1 MKVLITRQKNFAEK
15 TKDLLTQV
23 NIDSVIA
30 PVIEINYLDVKKE
43 IENSINIYD
52 FIILTSQ
59 NSLIGLDKNFNM
71 NNLKVFEQVEGEK
84 IFFRVELTDIGSEEE
99 GERLCS
105 ILSST
110 QFSCLLL
117 NDLGS
122 N

>member
-15 TKDLLTQV
+15 TKDLLMQI

-59 NSLIGLDKNFNM
+59 NSLIGLDKNFNI
-71 NNLKVFEQVEGEK
+71 NNLKSKKFLCIGPSTASLLKLLQL
-84 IFFRVELTDIGSEEE
+84 RVY
-99 GERLCS
+99 
-105 ILSST
+105 
-110 QFSCLLL
+110 
-117 NDLGS
+117 
-122 N
+122 

>member
-52 FIILTSQ
+52 FIILKSQ
-59 NSLIGLDKNFNM
+59 NSLIGLDKNFNI
-71 NNLKVFEQVEGEK
+71 K
-84 IFFRVELTDIGSEEE
+84 I
-99 GERLCS
+99 
-105 ILSST
+105 
-110 QFSCLLL
+110 
-117 NDLGS
+117 
-122 N
+122 

>member
-15 TKDLLTQV
+15 TKDLLMQI

-59 NSLIGLDKNFNM
+59 NSLIGLD
-71 NNLKVFEQVEGEK
+71 
-84 IFFRVELTDIGSEEE
+84 
-99 GERLCS
+99 
-105 ILSST
+105 
-110 QFSCLLL
+110 
-117 NDLGS
+117 
-122 N
+122 

>member
-15 TKDLLTQV
+15 TKDLLMQI

-59 NSLIGLDKNFNM
+59 NSLIGLDKNFNI
-71 NNLKVFEQVEGEK
+71 NNLKSKKFPLTQFVGSWKTHYLSWKNMKKNLEK
-84 IFFRVELTDIGSEEE
+84 IFKKS
-99 GERLCS
+99 
-105 ILSST
+105 
-110 QFSCLLL
+110 
-117 NDLGS
+117 
-122 N
+122 